1 MTAGPRTPPPGAQ
14 PARVETAIL
23 AGAAR
28 HRASITAAAR
38 KWEAESNPCNAAG
51 TLTAATARD
60 RQRPK
65 IAPPRPALGAER
77 APQHRDPDRNI
88 WYAGHF
94 IISEA
99 A

>member
-38 KWEAESNPCNAAG
+38 KWEAESNPGNAAAALTG
-51 TLTAATARD
+51 TTARD
-60 RQRPK
+60 RQHP
-65 IAPPRPALGAER
+65 ASAAPRPALGAER

-88 WYAGHF
+88 WYTGHF

-99 A
+99 G